1 MSKMSKEKYTEIIN
15 PLTMGTVPTVAENLC
30 YEADNM
36 ANSTD
41 AVITHDAVILIPHR
55 KGHLGPDQ
63 KFHGNQEDL
72 DL

>member
-1 MSKMSKEKYTEIIN
+1 
-15 PLTMGTVPTVAENLC
+15 MGTVPTVAENLC

-41 AVITHDAVILIPHR
+41 AVIIHDAVILIPHR